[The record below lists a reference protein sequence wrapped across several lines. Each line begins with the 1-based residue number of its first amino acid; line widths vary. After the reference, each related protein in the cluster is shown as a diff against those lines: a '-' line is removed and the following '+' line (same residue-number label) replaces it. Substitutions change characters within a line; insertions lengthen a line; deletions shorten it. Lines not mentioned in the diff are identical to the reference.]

1 MAEKKTK
8 RREISAA
15 RLYKYLIKYV
25 AESGLSE
32 DDSIGEV
39 FNQLRATIVL
49 EATSD

>member
-25 AESGLSE
+25 DENGLDE
-32 DDSIGEV
+32 TDSIGIV
-39 FNQLRATIVL
+39 LDQLRATIVQ
-49 EATSD
+49 EATTD